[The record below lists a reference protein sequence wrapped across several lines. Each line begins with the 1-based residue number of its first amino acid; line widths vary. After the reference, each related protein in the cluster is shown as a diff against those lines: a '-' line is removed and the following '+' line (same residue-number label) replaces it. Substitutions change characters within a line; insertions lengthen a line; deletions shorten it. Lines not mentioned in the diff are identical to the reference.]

1 MTVIIRET
9 GRPGQLTLIS
19 PRSGLEW
26 TTDLIGS
33 TLALLDGQFVLD
45 PEEDMY
51 TVSQEVYNWWADY
64 LTRYA
69 AAEAAVYELLA
80 KHGDDILFG
89 RETFLSH
96 YHNYIGGYE
105 FNDLPGAMERFV
117 ADYGEP
123 DQ

>member
-64 LTRYA
+64 LARYA
-69 AAEAAVYELLA
+69 AAEAAVYALLR
-80 KHGDDILFG
+80 KSGDNILFG
-89 RETFLSH
+89 TETLLTH

-105 FNDLPGAMERFV
+105 FNDLPGAMTAYVQE
-117 ADYGEP
+117 YKEGNL
-123 DQ
+123 